1 MVFFESSFEVVV
13 AIYFY
18 HKEEGEDTRSN
29 EFGDCW
35 IFYFLAPIS
44 YVDAVK

>member
-18 HKEEGEDTRSN
+18 HKEGEDTRSN